1 MKKKDLLLIG
11 ILLLLSLL
19 PTAYFF
25 ADGTLSRTGRTYA
38 VIQVDGKEYKTV
50 PLDTHRGTTLITVKT
65 SAGYNTIAVQ
75 DESIGVVEA
84 DCADHICIDEGFISR
99 PGQTVVCLPH
109 KVLIEVRSDD
119 GDEPDII
126 RAR

>member
-11 ILLLLSLL
+11 ILLLLSR
-19 PTAYFF
+19 A
-25 ADGTLSRTGRTYA
+25 GRTYA
-38 VIQVDGKEYKTV
+38 VIHVDGKEYKTV